1 MHLADSTTFL
11 SVQSNHFNTDTEG
24 VIESVHIR
32 SFLSQVTKQTV
43 QNNEVFVLSGSPYRH
58 VLKPRR

>member
-24 VIESVHIR
+24 VIGSVHIR

-43 QNNEVFVLSGSPYRH
+43 QNNEVFVLSGSP
-58 VLKPRR
+58 